1 MLPEMGHSNTTE
13 ASRSYLYKNDA
24 FFFVVGFLF
33 CFFLFLFLVNWV
45 SVRIKKKKVCD
56 CINKRA
62 LKTSK
67 T

>member
-1 MLPEMGHSNTTE
+1 MGHSNKTE
-13 ASRSYLYKNDA
+13 ASQSYLYKNDA
-24 FFFVVGFLF
+24 FFYFYHYYYF
-33 CFFLFLFLVNWV
+33 FLVNWV
-45 SVRIKKKKVCD
+45 SVRFKKKVCD